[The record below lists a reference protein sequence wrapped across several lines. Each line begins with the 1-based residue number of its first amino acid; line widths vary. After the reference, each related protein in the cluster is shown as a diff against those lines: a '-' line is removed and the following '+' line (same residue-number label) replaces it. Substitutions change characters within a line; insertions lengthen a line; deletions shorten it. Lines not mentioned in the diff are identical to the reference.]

1 MEIKTVTKR
10 ENSDVSWRDSR
21 GAVAIVCVFLIAITW
36 FVFGQT
42 VRYDFVNYDDDT
54 YVYANP
60 LISSGLTV
68 SGAIHAFSGKHA
80 GNWHPLTTLSHMLD
94 CQLWGSHAGGHHF
107 TNIVLHT
114 IAVVLL
120 FLILLQ
126 MTGALWRSAFVAAVF
141 AIHPLRIESVA
152 WISER
157 KDVLS
162 AVFFMLTL
170 GLYVRYVRHSSVG
183 RYLAVVGSF
192 ALGLMCKPTLV
203 TVPLVLLLLDY
214 WPLRRFSAVI
224 PSEVEESGGKTLALT
239 TRGLSTSLGMTVKK
253 LVVEKIPLFALSAA
267 GAGATLWA
275 HEKSIIHLEQ
285 IPFLW
290 RVGNGLVTCL
300 TYIKQMIWPARLVVF
315 YPHPSNT
322 LPVWEI
328 GLAIVLLLVASA
340 GAIALRRKRPYFFT
354 GWFWYLLML
363 LPVIGLI
370 QVGSQAHADRYTYL
384 SQIGLYILLA
394 WAIPDAL
401 ASRFATGRIRRGG
414 LQRRILGVTASV
426 AIIVLAW
433 CAHIQASYWRNG
445 ETLWSHAIAVTSANF
460 IAHDGLGQFLLDH
473 GRLDEA
479 IDQFQI
485 ALNIA
490 PKYPMAR
497 TNLGIALAKKGR
509 IDEAIANLQTVLED
523 YPNDAKAR
531 YNLGTALLKKGDSQ
545 SAIAAFEKALSIQSR
560 YPSAHYSLGM
570 ALDDSGRIDEAIAH
584 YQEAVQEDPQFA
596 EAYYLLGNDLFRRS
610 RIDDAI
616 AAYEGAL
623 QSRPAYPEVENNIG
637 LALLKEGRPGEA
649 IAHWE
654 HAVANESDFVAA
666 LNNLAWVLAAFP
678 EASIRNGDKALRLA
692 DRANQLSGSKDPA
705 VLRTLA
711 AAYAQ
716 NGRFTEATVTAETG
730 LQLANTQN
738 NSALAKIFEGDLAH
752 YRANAPVRIGLPT
765 R

>member
-1 MEIKTVTKR
+1 
-10 ENSDVSWRDSR
+10 
-21 GAVAIVCVFLIAITW
+21 
-36 FVFGQT
+36 
-42 VRYDFVNYDDDT
+42 
-54 YVYANP
+54 
-60 LISSGLTV
+60 
-68 SGAIHAFSGKHA
+68 
-80 GNWHPLTTLSHMLD
+80 
-94 CQLWGSHAGGHHF
+94 
-107 TNIVLHT
+107 
-114 IAVVLL
+114 
-120 FLILLQ
+120 
-126 MTGALWRSAFVAAVF
+126 
-141 AIHPLRIESVA
+141 
-152 WISER
+152 
-157 KDVLS
+157 
-162 AVFFMLTL
+162 
-170 GLYVRYVRHSSVG
+170 
-183 RYLAVVGSF
+183 
-192 ALGLMCKPTLV
+192 MCKPTLV

-214 WPLRRFSAVI
+214 WPLKRFAGESSTRRLIF
-224 PSEVEESGGKTLALT
+224 
-239 TRGLSTSLGMTVKK
+239 
-253 LVVEKIPLFALSAA
+253 EKIPLFALSAA
-267 GAGATLWA
+267 GAAATLWA
-275 HEKSIIHLEQ
+275 HEKSIIPIEQ
-285 IPFLW
+285 IPFLR

-300 TYIKQMIWPARLVVF
+300 TYIKQMIWPARLAVF

-328 GLAIVLLLVASA
+328 SLSIVLLLLATA
-340 GAIALRRKRPYFFT
+340 AAITLRRKRPYFFT

-394 WAIPDAL
+394 WAITDACT
-401 ASRFATGRIRRGG
+401 ASVSAPNAFGVRRMEPAGAERHRREAERG
-414 LQRRILGVTASV
+414 ERAGTSESNALQRRILGVTASV
-426 AIIVLAW
+426 ATIVLAW

-445 ETLWSHAIAVTSANF
+445 ESLWRHAIAVTSENF

-509 IDEAIANLQTVLED
+509 INEAIANLQTVLED

-531 YNLGTALLKKGDSQ
+531 YNLGTALLEKGDSQ
-545 SAIAAFEKALSIQSR
+545 SAIAAFERALSIQSR

-584 YQEAVQEDPQFA
+584 YQEALQEDPHFA
-596 EAYYLLGNDLFRRS
+596 EAYYLLGNDLYRTS
-610 RIDDAI
+610 RIDAAI
-616 AAYEGAL
+616 AAYERAL

-654 HAVANESDFVAA
+654 HAIANESDFKPA

-711 AAYAQ
+711 AAYAE

-730 LQLANTQN
+730 LRLANTQN
-738 NSALAKIFEGDLAH
+738 NSALVKIFESDLAH
-752 YRANAPVRIGLPT
+752 YRADEPVRIGLPT